1 MVGRYTI
8 GSNEV
13 QCEVLYAVGR
23 CCVILSGRCVM
34 LGKAGEALEC
44 GSWRPGAVPGAR
56 LPCYRGTGGR
66 CPGAALLLLLLLL
79 LLHPQ
84 QPTTCPLFTLPTCS
98 WAFCSRV
105 AQLPSPSPAHNL
117 PQPRLTLV
125 RSHCWLLW
133 GKTTTPVQRTL
144 SHRSSTRLA
153 SAWMINMTPSSFSV
167 WR

>member
-1 MVGRYTI
+1 MYMIMICYELECNLVVMQQNVIVCTHVQCSVVLYKLMVGRYTI
-8 GSNEV
+8 WNNEV

-23 CCVILSGRCVM
+23 YVILSGRSVM

-79 LLHPQ
+79 LHPQ

-98 WAFCSRV
+98 QAFCSRV

-125 RSHCWLLW
+125 RSHC
-133 GKTTTPVQRTL
+133 
-144 SHRSSTRLA
+144 
-153 SAWMINMTPSSFSV
+153 
-167 WR
+167 

>member
-66 CPGAALLLLLLLL
+66 CPGAALLLLHLLALLLRPGL
-79 LLHPQ
+79 AHLVQH
-84 QPTTCPLFTLPTCS
+84 
-98 WAFCSRV
+98 RV
-105 AQLPSPSPAHNL
+105 ALQGGDSEALLQL
-117 PQPRLTLV
+117 
-125 RSHCWLLW
+125 
-133 GKTTTPVQRTL
+133 
-144 SHRSSTRLA
+144 
-153 SAWMINMTPSSFSV
+153 
-167 WR
+167 